1 MTRRAC
7 TLVFIATFVAALI
20 LCHAARADSKQ
31 IVLGNRIPHT
41 YFITWGMGQSDVGIH
56 TGSYD
61 AALKQAKIENAN
73 IMTYSS
79 VMPPE
84 AVEVPVPEKL
94 HHGCVLETIMADMSG
109 KKGERLTAALI
120 TWNIKRTSDGA
131 LLGGFV
137 AEYHGHGSVQAA
149 TENLNAALEG
159 MNERRGYTSDKYEV
173 TGEKLFVK
181 SFVPEKAFGTV
192 IVAIGFTSYIWPV
205 LD

>member
-1 MTRRAC
+1 MTRKAC
-7 TLVFIATFVAALI
+7 GLVLIAFVAALF
-20 LCHAARADSKQ
+20 LCNPVWAEPKQ

-41 YFITWGMGQSDVGIH
+41 YFITWGTGQSDVAIH

-61 AALKQAKIENAN
+61 DALKQAGIENAN

-94 HHGCVLETIMADMSG
+94 HHGCVLETIMSEMSG

-120 TWNIKRTSDGA
+120 IWNIKRVSDGT

-137 AEYHGHGSVQAA
+137 AEYHGYGSEQAA
-149 TENLNAALEG
+149 EENLKASLKG
-159 MNERRGYTSDKYEV
+159 MNERRDYAPDKYEV
-173 TGEKLFVK
+173 AGERLFVK
-181 SFVPEKAFGTV
+181 SLVPEKAFGTV

-205 LD
+205 VE